1 MEDLTYKSINVI
13 DKLTDAEKSSMENLC
28 SEYRTF
34 LDLGKTERECV
45 EYTKELAEKN
55 GYKNIDD
62 LKELKPGD
70 KVYKDAFYIHN
81 NVVARCLNGGDWE
94 EFTTDNFKVIY
105 DNYHW
110 GKAYTNLTKNLI
122 VNNFNYDSYTH
133 EYLGDYL
140 RFLRDYRGVD
150 LMSLYNCFSNREVSS
165 ISVTDGTEEIFSNK
179 DGSKVYVIPIEP
191 FTEYTIFVDSNE
203 PIEILSGY
211 YSNGLINPFE
221 GLDDTSSS
229 YTFPYKATYMKASCL
244 SFNKPIVYDKMNKDN
259 MTSEVWANIASTIT
273 YNQRKNLKMFVKVPS
288 TTITS
293 SLVILEGRYTQN
305 QIYHFD
311 ENSDLKLV
319 DKINA
324 QSELGETVKNRTELT
339 KLSLTK
345 LQSFIQHPFADRL
358 VEYLLSNAI
367 QPFDTIDN
375 NISRVQDKLVS
386 GVAVK
391 VMNYSETPVN
401 TYVRLHHRGIDGEWN
416 QSMTNTVLGVAKARD
431 LLNSKYDILGY
442 VDKDIETVLGME
454 DK

>member
-1 MEDLTYKSINVI
+1 
-13 DKLTDAEKSSMENLC
+13 
-28 SEYRTF
+28 
-34 LDLGKTERECV
+34 
-45 EYTKELAEKN
+45 
-55 GYKNIDD
+55 
-62 LKELKPGD
+62 
-70 KVYKDAFYIHN
+70 
-81 NVVARCLNGGDWE
+81 
-94 EFTTDNFKVIY
+94 
-105 DNYHW
+105 
-110 GKAYTNLTKNLI
+110 
-122 VNNFNYDSYTH
+122 
-133 EYLGDYL
+133 
-140 RFLRDYRGVD
+140 
-150 LMSLYNCFSNREVSS
+150 
-165 ISVTDGTEEIFSNK
+165 
-179 DGSKVYVIPIEP
+179 
-191 FTEYTIFVDSNE
+191 
-203 PIEILSGY
+203 
-211 YSNGLINPFE
+211 
-221 GLDDTSSS
+221 
-229 YTFPYKATYMKASCL
+229 
-244 SFNKPIVYDKMNKDN
+244 
-259 MTSEVWANIASTIT
+259 
-273 YNQRKNLKMFVKVPS
+273 MFVKVPS